1 MPSRLV
7 TPGLPT
13 GSATIS
19 RPVSVTATADLLLD
33 DVRLVEQSTTHARA
47 ADALAH
53 LLLDLLQVVDLG
65 GLLEDVGLGHRE
77 RRTEARVEPRGEV
90 ARELDVLALVLAD
103 RHPVGLVE
111 QDVGRLQDRVGEQPD
126 AAGSPPWRPDL
137 SLNWVIR
144 LASPKPVMQPRTQ
157 ASCVCA
163 GTCDCRNSVL
173 TSGSTP
179 PARYCAAVD
188 PRALPQLSG
197 SCPMVIACRS
207 TTQ

>member
-1 MPSRLV
+1 MNS
-7 TPGLPT
+7 PT
-13 GSATIS
+13 
-19 RPVSVTATADLLLD
+19 L
-33 DVRLVEQSTTHARA
+33 
-47 ADALAH
+47 
-53 LLLDLLQVVDLG
+53 
-65 GLLEDVGLGHRE
+65 
-77 RRTEARVEPRGEV
+77 
-90 ARELDVLALVLAD
+90 
-103 RHPVGLVE
+103 
-111 QDVGRLQDRVGEQPD
+111 
-126 AAGSPPWRPDL
+126 AGSPPWRPDF

-179 PARYCAAVD
+179 PARYCAAVT
-188 PRALPQLSG
+188 RVRCLSFSG